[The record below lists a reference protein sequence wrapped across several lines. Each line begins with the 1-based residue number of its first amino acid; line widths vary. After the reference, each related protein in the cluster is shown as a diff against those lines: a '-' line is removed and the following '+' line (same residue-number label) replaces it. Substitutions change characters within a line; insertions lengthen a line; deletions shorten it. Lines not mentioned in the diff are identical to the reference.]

1 MVSSELDI
9 KTAKVKDTVKNC
21 SRCEQID
28 RLLSGLDKEHV
39 TEAEVIKA
47 LDYIVKAGIYV
58 TAETALNATG
68 TTEKVVKA
76 RQGKK

>member
-1 MVSSELDI
+1 MISSELDI
-9 KTAKVKDTVKNC
+9 KVAKVKDTVKV
-21 SRCEQID
+21 SARCNQVD
-28 RLLSGLDKEHV
+28 RLLSGFDKKHV
-39 TEAEVIKA
+39 TEAEVSRA
-47 LDYIVKAGIYV
+47 LDYIVKAGIFV